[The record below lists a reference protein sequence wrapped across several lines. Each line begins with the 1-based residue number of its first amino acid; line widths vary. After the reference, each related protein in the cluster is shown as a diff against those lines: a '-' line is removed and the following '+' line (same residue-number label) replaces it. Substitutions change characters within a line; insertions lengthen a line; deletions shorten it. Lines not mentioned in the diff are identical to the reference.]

1 MNRRSSGAVPARA
14 WLTIHE
20 ASDLIGVSPATLRR
34 WTESGDL
41 EAFVTP
47 GGHRRFSRTAIQS
60 LLSAAGGRAVRVR
73 DLGRTTE
80 HLVGQYRRE
89 LANPTPLADW
99 MGDLSEEDREKF
111 RVPGRR
117 ILAGVLG
124 FLDAGSPEDAEALL
138 SGAFEAAGLYGGM
151 AREHGVEADVLTDTY
166 LRFRLLFLNEL
177 SRIAKRRRLA
187 LNEAADLLL
196 AASRVFDRLLIA
208 LIQGHRDLPI
218 RDPATL
224 AEALIPTRPARRR
237 LSRAALETEP
247 GQA

>member
-1 MNRRSSGAVPARA
+1 MKGDERSQRA

-47 GGHRRFSRTAIQS
+47 GGHRRFARTSIQS
-60 LLSAAGGRAVRVR
+60 LLAAAGRRPGRVS
-73 DLGRTTE
+73 DLGETTE
-80 HLVGQYRRE
+80 HLVRQYRRE
-89 LANPTPLADW
+89 LANPVPLADW
-99 MGDLSEEDREKF
+99 MRDLADEEREAF
-111 RVPGRR
+111 REPGRR

-124 FLDAGSPEDAEALL
+124 FLDAGSPENSDALL
-138 SGAFEAAGLYGGM
+138 AGAFEAAGRYGALAHG
-151 AREHGVEADVLTDTY
+151 HGVEADVLTDTY

-177 SRIAKRRRLA
+177 SRIAKRRRLE
-187 LNEAADLLL
+187 LDEAADLLL

-218 RDPATL
+218 RDPARPPETL
-224 AEALIPTRPARRR
+224 VPAPRPARRR
-237 LSRAALETEP
+237 IAPQALETE
-247 GQA
+247 GGKA